1 MLKKDRLILEKLTNR
16 YGRKNI
22 CLMLNEKK
30 DGCGCN
36 NKKHHINEY
45 DKNDIDYYDQAFANG
60 DFDGTF
66 NQSVYEDGYDEGY
79 NIGYNNAKQYR
90 GKIEPIDFK
99 GAQEIASDLVDEWGT
114 DVELEYDREFIK
126 EILRGV
132 NDGINDYLEE
142 NKERRYSR
150 RDNEFYRRHHLK
162 DISES
167 AYRKEFLSEKE
178 ILENIY
184 DVLSNNTQYITSK
197 DFASIF
203 PNMEINYDDNV
214 IDLKNGMYLKLVDKF

>member
-36 NKKHHINEY
+36 NKKQHINEY
-45 DKNDIDYYDQAFANG
+45 DENDIDYYEQAFANG

-126 EILRGV
+126 SILKGV

-150 RDNEFYRRHHLK
+150 RDNEFYRRHHG
-162 DISES
+162 
-167 AYRKEFLSEKE
+167 R
-178 ILENIY
+178 NI
-184 DVLSNNTQYITSK
+184 
-197 DFASIF
+197 
-203 PNMEINYDDNV
+203 E
-214 IDLKNGMYLKLVDKF
+214 